1 MVNYA
6 VAASDLTE
14 GALVLIRGRLD
25 FSRLTRP
32 IDGAALKAV
41 DDRRVQS
48 GRLAI
53 GKPHTTATI
62 THAEVICK
70 DPGNPSVDE
79 RYVAERRYASTKH
92 PETGAN
98 YSIDSKGTNL
108 PVIAAPGDD
117 GKVVQDT
124 SSRELARGLDVTLV
138 LRVYKAK
145 GFSNRGLS
153 LDQVIVNEPV
163 RYYVGNT
170 NTAEL
175 AARGIVFAAP
185 PQNVQAATGSDT
197 EQGIGT
203 ADAAVVDDGT
213 GTVIDEN
220 GFALPGPAAPQPQQ
234 AASAGAAVP
243 AAAPSPQ
250 IAAQAVTPAAQQAE
264 SLEAKLA
271 RLEAENTALKD
282 AGSAVG
288 APVAVGAPANPWSDS
303 SSSGEAAGITY
314 QG

>member
-1 MVNYA
+1 MVNYS
-6 VAASDLTE
+6 VSASELTE
-14 GALVLIRGRLD
+14 GELVLVRGKLG
-25 FSRLTRP
+25 FSRLTRL
-32 IDGAALKAV
+32 IEGAALDASDARKVQNGMNAV
-41 DDRRVQS
+41 KV
-48 GRLAI
+48 
-53 GKPHTTATI
+53 PHTTATL
-62 THAEVICK
+62 TEAEVICK
-70 DPGNPSVDE
+70 DPANPTVEE
-79 RYVAERRYASTKH
+79 RYVAERRYASAKR

-98 YSIDSKGTNL
+98 YSIDSKGKNL
-108 PVIAAPGDD
+108 PVIAVPGDD

-124 SSRELARGLDVTLV
+124 VGRELAQGLDVTLV

-145 GFSNRGLS
+145 GYSNRGLS

-163 RYYVGNT
+163 RYYAGNT
-170 NTAEL
+170 STAEL

-185 PQNVQAATGSDT
+185 PQNVHVAAAPAAQQAG
-197 EQGIGT
+197 
-203 ADAAVVDDGT
+203 AAVVDDGT

-234 AASAGAAVP
+234 AASAGATEP
-243 AAAPSPQ
+243 AAAPTPQ
-250 IAAQAVTPAAQQAE
+250 VAAPAVAPAAQQEE

-271 RLEAENTALKD
+271 RLEAENAALKD

-303 SSSGEAAGITY
+303 SSAGETAGITY